1 MIGNELL
8 NQIVIERGIES
19 PAAILEALDTGI
31 RTALRHDARQDA
43 QRDGMDVVLCQLE
56 PDGIVTFAGAGRP
69 LYVVEQGLLREIRG
83 DRGGVGSSK
92 RQRLFTG
99 HRLHLP
105 PGAMLYLSSD
115 GFADQNNPQG
125 QRYGSSALKQT
136 LQEVASQALPLQ
148 QRHLEWCFDTHRSGE
163 PQRDDVT
170 LVGIRIS

>member
-1 MIGNELL
+1 
-8 NQIVIERGIES
+8 
-19 PAAILEALDTGI
+19 
-31 RTALRHDARQDA
+31 LRHDARQDA
-43 QRDGMDVVLCQLE
+43 QRDGMDVVLCRLE

-115 GFADQNNPQG
+115 GFADQNNPRG